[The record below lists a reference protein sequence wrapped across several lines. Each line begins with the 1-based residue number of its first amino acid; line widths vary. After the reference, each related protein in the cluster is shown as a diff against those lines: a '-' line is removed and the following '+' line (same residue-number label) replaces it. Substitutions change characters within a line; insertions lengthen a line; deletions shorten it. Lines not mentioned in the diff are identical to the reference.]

1 MDMLKIILLAIIGAL
16 IGWVTNK
23 VAIKLLFRPLHPIN
37 IPLLNFEIHGLIPKR
52 KNEIAKAVGE
62 TVEVELLSLDDL
74 LDKFRK
80 DMDIESI
87 KNTLRIKIKQVVKEK
102 LPSIIPTTFKNM
114 ILTYIDDFIDSN
126 GEDFINEL
134 TDDLISKTKDSI
146 SISSLVEE
154 KINSYD
160 MLKIENIVLSIADKE
175 LKHIEILGG
184 VLGLIIGLVQGVLV
198 IMI

>member
-1 MDMLKIILLAIIGAL
+1 MDMLKIILLGSIGAL

-23 VAIKLLFRPLHPIN
+23 VAIKLLFRPLYPIN
-37 IPLLNFEIHGLIPKR
+37 IPLFNFEIHGLIPKR
-52 KNEIAKAVGE
+52 KNEIAKAIGE

-87 KNTLRIKIKQVVKEK
+87 KNTLRIKIKAVIKEK

-134 TDDLISKTKDSI
+134 TDDLISKTKDNI

-198 IMI
+198 ILI

>member
-23 VAIKLLFRPLHPIN
+23 VAIKLLFRPLYPIN

-52 KNEIAKAVGE
+52 KHEIAKAIGE

-80 DMDIESI
+80 DMDVESI
-87 KNTLRIKIKQVVKEK
+87 KNTLRIKIKAVVKEK

-146 SISSLVEE
+146 SIASLVEE

-160 MLKIENIVLSIADKE
+160 LLKIENIVLSIADKE

-198 IMI
+198 III